1 VLTQKIFHFDLK
13 AHCTDFVVKNEW
25 PSNLPDLNPL
35 DCYVWGEMLT
45 YFKAEDHSVAK
56 KCAAADMG

>member
-1 VLTQKIFHFDLK
+1 LK
-13 AHCTDFVVKNEW
+13 AHCTNFVVKNEW